1 MPLQISLNLTKTQ
14 KDFGVQNDLEKL
26 NNVAQNDLEKTQ
38 FVKNCLEKVQV
49 VKNCLDK
56 NKQG

>member
-26 NNVAQNDLEKTQ
+26 NNVAKNDLD
-38 FVKNCLEKVQV
+38 NAQV